1 MNSELIVKDVEFH
14 GDMLRA
20 AQDPDGKVWV
30 GVRWMCQGIGFGE
43 DKIDNERKKIQKD
56 VVISQGVKFH
66 SLGSGNSN
74 TKVLCLDL
82 DYVPLWLAKIAITP
96 TMQRENPV
104 LVNKLIDYQLKAKD
118 VLAAAFLG
126 DKKTTEEIVSVYKP
140 QGNMIQLQFPDIQ
153 ILQYGAG
160 TQKKMADF
168 SDTALENVKT
178 QDLGEIGELISN
190 VVGEL
195 KDFDV
200 QEEEKFFGFFRKQ
213 TSKIENLKNK
223 YDKAQA
229 NVEKITD
236 SLQQHQVRLMKD
248 SAMLDKMYEQNLNYF
263 KELTMYI
270 LAGKKKLEET
280 RNGKLAEMK
289 NKAALSGLPEDAQAA
304 RDLDEKC
311 SRFEK
316 KLHDLE
322 LTRTIAM
329 QTAPQIRLIQNND
342 TVMVEKIQTTIVNTI
357 PLWKSQMVLALG
369 IAHSAEAAQAQ
380 RQVTDITNE
389 LLRKNAETLHMATVE
404 TAKES
409 ERGIVD
415 LETLQKTNA
424 DLIQTLD
431 DVMRIQMEGRQKRQ
445 AAEME
450 MHRMEEE
457 LKRKLL
463 EIR

>member
-1 MNSELIVKDVEFH
+1 MGEEFKDFEMEGPSLTLEPDLGEFEKKEEPVKVEQPQPKEEAPALTPAEQQMVNEF
-14 GDMLRA
+14 A
-20 AQDPDGKVWV
+20 A
-30 GVRWMCQGIGFGE
+30 
-43 DKIDNERKKIQKD
+43 KIDIE
-56 VVISQGVKFH
+56 
-66 SLGSGNSN
+66 N
-74 TKVLCLDL
+74 T
-82 DYVPLWLAKIAITP
+82 
-96 TMQRENPV
+96 N
-104 LVNKLIDYQLKAKD
+104 
-118 VLAAAFLG
+118 
-126 DKKTTEEIVSVYKP
+126 
-140 QGNMIQLQFPDIQ
+140 Q

-168 SDTALENVKT
+168 SDTALENVKM
-178 QDLGEIGELISN
+178 QDLGEIGDLITN

-195 KDFDV
+195 RDFDA
-200 QEEEKFFGFFRKQ
+200 QDDGGRFFGLFKKQ
-213 TSKIENLKNK
+213 SSKIENLKNK
-223 YDKAQA
+223 YDKAE
-229 NVEKITD
+229 VSIEKITD

-280 RNGKLAEMK
+280 SNGKLAELK
-289 NKAALSGLPEDAQAA
+289 NKAMMSGLPEDAQAA

-311 SRFEK
+311 NRFEK

-389 LLRKNAETLHMATVE
+389 LLRKNAEMLHTATVE

-445 AAEME
+445 AAESE
-450 MHRMEEE
+450 MRRMEDE

>member
-1 MNSELIVKDVEFH
+1 MGNEFKDFEMETPSLTLEPDLGELEKKEEVLPKKQTQKEEEAPVLTPEEQKMVNDF
-14 GDMLRA
+14 A
-20 AQDPDGKVWV
+20 A
-30 GVRWMCQGIGFGE
+30 
-43 DKIDNERKKIQKD
+43 KIDIE
-56 VVISQGVKFH
+56 
-66 SLGSGNSN
+66 N
-74 TKVLCLDL
+74 T
-82 DYVPLWLAKIAITP
+82 
-96 TMQRENPV
+96 N
-104 LVNKLIDYQLKAKD
+104 
-118 VLAAAFLG
+118 
-126 DKKTTEEIVSVYKP
+126 
-140 QGNMIQLQFPDIQ
+140 Q

-200 QEEEKFFGFFRKQ
+200 QEEGKFFGFFRKQ

-322 LTRTIAM
+322 LTRTIAR

>member
-1 MNSELIVKDVEFH
+1 MGNEFKDFEMETPSLTLEPDLGEFEKKEEVLPKKQTQKEEVPVLTPEEQKMVKDF
-14 GDMLRA
+14 A
-20 AQDPDGKVWV
+20 A
-30 GVRWMCQGIGFGE
+30 
-43 DKIDNERKKIQKD
+43 KIDIE
-56 VVISQGVKFH
+56 
-66 SLGSGNSN
+66 N
-74 TKVLCLDL
+74 T
-82 DYVPLWLAKIAITP
+82 
-96 TMQRENPV
+96 N
-104 LVNKLIDYQLKAKD
+104 
-118 VLAAAFLG
+118 
-126 DKKTTEEIVSVYKP
+126 
-140 QGNMIQLQFPDIQ
+140 Q

-200 QEEEKFFGFFRKQ
+200 QEEGKFFGFFRKQ

-329 QTAPQIRLIQNND
+329 RTAPQIRLIQNND

-389 LLRKNAETLHMATVE
+389 LLRKNAEMLHTATVE

-409 ERGIVD
+409 ERV
-415 LETLQKTNA
+415 LF
-424 DLIQTLD
+424 
-431 DVMRIQMEGRQKRQ
+431 
-445 AAEME
+445 
-450 MHRMEEE
+450 
-457 LKRKLL
+457 LL
-463 EIR
+463 VY

>member
-1 MNSELIVKDVEFH
+1 MGNEFKDFEMETPSLTLEPDLGEFEKKEEVLPKKQTQKEEVPVLTPEEQKMVN
-14 GDMLRA
+14 DFA
-20 AQDPDGKVWV
+20 T
-30 GVRWMCQGIGFGE
+30 
-43 DKIDNERKKIQKD
+43 KIDIE
-56 VVISQGVKFH
+56 
-66 SLGSGNSN
+66 N
-74 TKVLCLDL
+74 T
-82 DYVPLWLAKIAITP
+82 
-96 TMQRENPV
+96 N
-104 LVNKLIDYQLKAKD
+104 
-118 VLAAAFLG
+118 
-126 DKKTTEEIVSVYKP
+126 
-140 QGNMIQLQFPDIQ
+140 Q

-200 QEEEKFFGFFRKQ
+200 QEEGKFFGFFRKQ

-311 SRFEK
+311 SKFEK

>member
-1 MNSELIVKDVEFH
+1 MGNEFKDFEMETPSLTLEPDLGEFEKKEEVLPKKQTQKEEVPVLTPEEQKMVN
-14 GDMLRA
+14 DFA
-20 AQDPDGKVWV
+20 A
-30 GVRWMCQGIGFGE
+30 
-43 DKIDNERKKIQKD
+43 KIDIE
-56 VVISQGVKFH
+56 
-66 SLGSGNSN
+66 N
-74 TKVLCLDL
+74 T
-82 DYVPLWLAKIAITP
+82 
-96 TMQRENPV
+96 N
-104 LVNKLIDYQLKAKD
+104 
-118 VLAAAFLG
+118 
-126 DKKTTEEIVSVYKP
+126 
-140 QGNMIQLQFPDIQ
+140 Q

-200 QEEEKFFGFFRKQ
+200 QEEGKFFGFFRKQ

-248 SAMLDKMYEQNLNYF
+248 SAVLDKMYEQNLNYF

>member
-1 MNSELIVKDVEFH
+1 MGNEFKDFEMETPSLTLEPDLGELEKKEEVIPKKQLQKEEVPVLTPEERKMVNDFAV
-14 GDMLRA
+14 
-20 AQDPDGKVWV
+20 
-30 GVRWMCQGIGFGE
+30 
-43 DKIDNERKKIQKD
+43 KIDIE
-56 VVISQGVKFH
+56 
-66 SLGSGNSN
+66 N
-74 TKVLCLDL
+74 T
-82 DYVPLWLAKIAITP
+82 
-96 TMQRENPV
+96 N
-104 LVNKLIDYQLKAKD
+104 
-118 VLAAAFLG
+118 
-126 DKKTTEEIVSVYKP
+126 
-140 QGNMIQLQFPDIQ
+140 Q

-200 QEEEKFFGFFRKQ
+200 QEEGKFFGFFRKQ

-236 SLQQHQVRLMKD
+236 YLQQHQVRLMKD

>member
-1 MNSELIVKDVEFH
+1 MGNEFKDFEMETPSLTLEPDLGEFEKKEEVLPKKQTQKEEVPVLTPEEQKMVN
-14 GDMLRA
+14 DFA
-20 AQDPDGKVWV
+20 A
-30 GVRWMCQGIGFGE
+30 
-43 DKIDNERKKIQKD
+43 KIDIE
-56 VVISQGVKFH
+56 
-66 SLGSGNSN
+66 N
-74 TKVLCLDL
+74 T
-82 DYVPLWLAKIAITP
+82 
-96 TMQRENPV
+96 N
-104 LVNKLIDYQLKAKD
+104 
-118 VLAAAFLG
+118 
-126 DKKTTEEIVSVYKP
+126 
-140 QGNMIQLQFPDIQ
+140 Q

-200 QEEEKFFGFFRKQ
+200 QEEGKFFGFFRKQ

-329 QTAPQIRLIQNND
+329 QTAPQIRLIQSND

>member
-1 MNSELIVKDVEFH
+1 MGNEFKDFEMETPSLTLEPDLGELEKKEEVIPQKQLQKEEVPVLTPEEQKMVNDF
-14 GDMLRA
+14 A
-20 AQDPDGKVWV
+20 A
-30 GVRWMCQGIGFGE
+30 
-43 DKIDNERKKIQKD
+43 KIDIE
-56 VVISQGVKFH
+56 
-66 SLGSGNSN
+66 N
-74 TKVLCLDL
+74 T
-82 DYVPLWLAKIAITP
+82 
-96 TMQRENPV
+96 N
-104 LVNKLIDYQLKAKD
+104 
-118 VLAAAFLG
+118 
-126 DKKTTEEIVSVYKP
+126 
-140 QGNMIQLQFPDIQ
+140 Q

-200 QEEEKFFGFFRKQ
+200 QEEGKFFGFFRKQ

-342 TVMVEKIQTTIVNTI
+342 TVKVEKIQTTIVNTI

>member
-1 MNSELIVKDVEFH
+1 MGNEFKDFEMETPSLTLEPDLGEFEKKEEVLPKKQTQKEEVPVLTPEEQKMVN
-14 GDMLRA
+14 DFA
-20 AQDPDGKVWV
+20 A
-30 GVRWMCQGIGFGE
+30 
-43 DKIDNERKKIQKD
+43 KIDIE
-56 VVISQGVKFH
+56 
-66 SLGSGNSN
+66 N
-74 TKVLCLDL
+74 T
-82 DYVPLWLAKIAITP
+82 
-96 TMQRENPV
+96 N
-104 LVNKLIDYQLKAKD
+104 
-118 VLAAAFLG
+118 
-126 DKKTTEEIVSVYKP
+126 
-140 QGNMIQLQFPDIQ
+140 Q

-200 QEEEKFFGFFRKQ
+200 QEEGKFFGFFRKQ

-280 RNGKLAEMK
+280 RTGKLAEMK

-389 LLRKNAETLHMATVE
+389 LLRKNAETLHMVTVE

>member
-1 MNSELIVKDVEFH
+1 MGNEFKDFEMETPSLTLEPDLGELEKKEEVLPKKQLQKEEVPVLTPEEQKMVNDFAV
-14 GDMLRA
+14 
-20 AQDPDGKVWV
+20 
-30 GVRWMCQGIGFGE
+30 
-43 DKIDNERKKIQKD
+43 KIDIE
-56 VVISQGVKFH
+56 
-66 SLGSGNSN
+66 N
-74 TKVLCLDL
+74 T
-82 DYVPLWLAKIAITP
+82 
-96 TMQRENPV
+96 N
-104 LVNKLIDYQLKAKD
+104 
-118 VLAAAFLG
+118 
-126 DKKTTEEIVSVYKP
+126 
-140 QGNMIQLQFPDIQ
+140 Q

-200 QEEEKFFGFFRKQ
+200 QEEGKFFGFFRKQ

>member
-1 MNSELIVKDVEFH
+1 MGNEFKDFEMETPSLTLEPDLGEFEKKEEVLPKKQTQKEEVPVLTPEEQKMVN
-14 GDMLRA
+14 DFA
-20 AQDPDGKVWV
+20 A
-30 GVRWMCQGIGFGE
+30 
-43 DKIDNERKKIQKD
+43 KIDIE
-56 VVISQGVKFH
+56 
-66 SLGSGNSN
+66 N
-74 TKVLCLDL
+74 T
-82 DYVPLWLAKIAITP
+82 
-96 TMQRENPV
+96 N
-104 LVNKLIDYQLKAKD
+104 
-118 VLAAAFLG
+118 
-126 DKKTTEEIVSVYKP
+126 
-140 QGNMIQLQFPDIQ
+140 Q

-200 QEEEKFFGFFRKQ
+200 QEEGKFFGFFRKQ

-342 TVMVEKIQTTIVNTI
+342 TVMVEKIQTTIINTI

>member
-1 MNSELIVKDVEFH
+1 MGNEFKDFEMETPSLTLEPDLGELEKKEEVLPKKQLQKEEVPVLTPEEQKMVNDF
-14 GDMLRA
+14 A
-20 AQDPDGKVWV
+20 A
-30 GVRWMCQGIGFGE
+30 
-43 DKIDNERKKIQKD
+43 KIDIE
-56 VVISQGVKFH
+56 
-66 SLGSGNSN
+66 N
-74 TKVLCLDL
+74 T
-82 DYVPLWLAKIAITP
+82 
-96 TMQRENPV
+96 N
-104 LVNKLIDYQLKAKD
+104 
-118 VLAAAFLG
+118 
-126 DKKTTEEIVSVYKP
+126 
-140 QGNMIQLQFPDIQ
+140 Q

-178 QDLGEIGELISN
+178 QDLGGIGELISN

-200 QEEEKFFGFFRKQ
+200 QEEGKFFGFFRKQ

>member
-1 MNSELIVKDVEFH
+1 MGNEFKDFEMETPSLTLEPDLGEFEKKEEVLPKKQTQKEEVPVLTPEEQKMVN
-14 GDMLRA
+14 DFA
-20 AQDPDGKVWV
+20 A
-30 GVRWMCQGIGFGE
+30 
-43 DKIDNERKKIQKD
+43 KIDIE
-56 VVISQGVKFH
+56 
-66 SLGSGNSN
+66 N
-74 TKVLCLDL
+74 T
-82 DYVPLWLAKIAITP
+82 
-96 TMQRENPV
+96 N
-104 LVNKLIDYQLKAKD
+104 
-118 VLAAAFLG
+118 
-126 DKKTTEEIVSVYKP
+126 
-140 QGNMIQLQFPDIQ
+140 Q

-200 QEEEKFFGFFRKQ
+200 EEEGKFFGFFRKQ

-223 YDKAQA
+223 YDKAQV

-369 IAHSAEAAQAQ
+369 IAHSAEAVQAQ

>member
-1 MNSELIVKDVEFH
+1 MGNEFKDFEMETPSLTLEPDLGEFEKKEEV
-14 GDMLRA
+14 LP
-20 AQDPDGKVWV
+20 QK
-30 GVRWMCQGIGFGE
+30 QTQKE
-43 DKIDNERKKIQKD
+43 DVPVLTPEEQKMVNDFATKIDIE
-56 VVISQGVKFH
+56 
-66 SLGSGNSN
+66 N
-74 TKVLCLDL
+74 T
-82 DYVPLWLAKIAITP
+82 
-96 TMQRENPV
+96 N
-104 LVNKLIDYQLKAKD
+104 
-118 VLAAAFLG
+118 
-126 DKKTTEEIVSVYKP
+126 
-140 QGNMIQLQFPDIQ
+140 Q

-200 QEEEKFFGFFRKQ
+200 QEEGKFFGFFRKQ

-236 SLQQHQVRLMKD
+236 SLQQHQVCLMKD

>member
-1 MNSELIVKDVEFH
+1 MGNEFKDFEMETPSLTLEPDLGEFEKKEEVVPKTQPQEEVPVLTPEEQKMVN
-14 GDMLRA
+14 DFA
-20 AQDPDGKVWV
+20 A
-30 GVRWMCQGIGFGE
+30 
-43 DKIDNERKKIQKD
+43 KIDIE
-56 VVISQGVKFH
+56 
-66 SLGSGNSN
+66 N
-74 TKVLCLDL
+74 T
-82 DYVPLWLAKIAITP
+82 
-96 TMQRENPV
+96 N
-104 LVNKLIDYQLKAKD
+104 
-118 VLAAAFLG
+118 
-126 DKKTTEEIVSVYKP
+126 
-140 QGNMIQLQFPDIQ
+140 Q

-200 QEEEKFFGFFRKQ
+200 QEEGKFFGFFRKQ

-223 YDKAQA
+223 YDKAQV

>member
-1 MNSELIVKDVEFH
+1 MGNEFKDFEMETPSLTLEPDLGEFEKKEEVLPKKQTQKEEVPVLTPEEQKMVN
-14 GDMLRA
+14 DFDA
-20 AQDPDGKVWV
+20 
-30 GVRWMCQGIGFGE
+30 
-43 DKIDNERKKIQKD
+43 KIDIE
-56 VVISQGVKFH
+56 
-66 SLGSGNSN
+66 N
-74 TKVLCLDL
+74 T
-82 DYVPLWLAKIAITP
+82 
-96 TMQRENPV
+96 N
-104 LVNKLIDYQLKAKD
+104 
-118 VLAAAFLG
+118 
-126 DKKTTEEIVSVYKP
+126 
-140 QGNMIQLQFPDIQ
+140 Q

-200 QEEEKFFGFFRKQ
+200 QEEGKFFGFFRKQ

>member
-1 MNSELIVKDVEFH
+1 MGNEFKDFEMETPSLTLEPDLGELEKKEEVIPQKQLQEEEVPVLTPEEQKMVNDF
-14 GDMLRA
+14 A
-20 AQDPDGKVWV
+20 A
-30 GVRWMCQGIGFGE
+30 
-43 DKIDNERKKIQKD
+43 KIDIE
-56 VVISQGVKFH
+56 
-66 SLGSGNSN
+66 N
-74 TKVLCLDL
+74 T
-82 DYVPLWLAKIAITP
+82 
-96 TMQRENPV
+96 N
-104 LVNKLIDYQLKAKD
+104 
-118 VLAAAFLG
+118 
-126 DKKTTEEIVSVYKP
+126 
-140 QGNMIQLQFPDIQ
+140 Q

-200 QEEEKFFGFFRKQ
+200 QEEGKFFGFFRKQ

-223 YDKAQA
+223 YDKAQV

-445 AAEME
+445 TAEME

>member
-1 MNSELIVKDVEFH
+1 MGNEFKDFEMETPSLTLEPDLGELEKKEEVIPQKQLQKEEVPVLTPEEQKMVNDF
-14 GDMLRA
+14 A
-20 AQDPDGKVWV
+20 A
-30 GVRWMCQGIGFGE
+30 
-43 DKIDNERKKIQKD
+43 KIDIE
-56 VVISQGVKFH
+56 
-66 SLGSGNSN
+66 N
-74 TKVLCLDL
+74 T
-82 DYVPLWLAKIAITP
+82 
-96 TMQRENPV
+96 N
-104 LVNKLIDYQLKAKD
+104 
-118 VLAAAFLG
+118 
-126 DKKTTEEIVSVYKP
+126 
-140 QGNMIQLQFPDIQ
+140 Q

-200 QEEEKFFGFFRKQ
+200 QEEGKFFGFFRKQ

-223 YDKAQA
+223 YDKAQV

-289 NKAALSGLPEDAQAA
+289 NKTALSGLPEDAQAA

-450 MHRMEEE
+450 VHRMEEE

>member
-1 MNSELIVKDVEFH
+1 MGNEFKDFEMETPSLTLEPDLGEFEKKEEVIPQKQLQKEEVPVLTPEEQKMVN
-14 GDMLRA
+14 DFA
-20 AQDPDGKVWV
+20 A
-30 GVRWMCQGIGFGE
+30 
-43 DKIDNERKKIQKD
+43 KIDIE
-56 VVISQGVKFH
+56 
-66 SLGSGNSN
+66 N
-74 TKVLCLDL
+74 T
-82 DYVPLWLAKIAITP
+82 
-96 TMQRENPV
+96 N
-104 LVNKLIDYQLKAKD
+104 
-118 VLAAAFLG
+118 
-126 DKKTTEEIVSVYKP
+126 
-140 QGNMIQLQFPDIQ
+140 Q

-200 QEEEKFFGFFRKQ
+200 QEEGKFFGFFRKQ

-223 YDKAQA
+223 YDKARV

>member
-1 MNSELIVKDVEFH
+1 MGEEFKDFEMEGPSLTLEPDLGEFENKEEPVKVEQPQPKEEAPALTPAEQQMVNEF
-14 GDMLRA
+14 A
-20 AQDPDGKVWV
+20 A
-30 GVRWMCQGIGFGE
+30 
-43 DKIDNERKKIQKD
+43 KIDIE
-56 VVISQGVKFH
+56 
-66 SLGSGNSN
+66 N
-74 TKVLCLDL
+74 T
-82 DYVPLWLAKIAITP
+82 
-96 TMQRENPV
+96 N
-104 LVNKLIDYQLKAKD
+104 
-118 VLAAAFLG
+118 
-126 DKKTTEEIVSVYKP
+126 
-140 QGNMIQLQFPDIQ
+140 Q

-168 SDTALENVKT
+168 SDTGLENVKM
-178 QDLGEIGELISN
+178 QDLGEIGDLITN

-195 KDFDV
+195 RDFDA
-200 QEEEKFFGFFRKQ
+200 QDDGGRFFGFFKKQ
-213 TSKIENLKNK
+213 SSKIENLKNK
-223 YDKAQA
+223 YDKAE
-229 NVEKITD
+229 VSIEKITD
-236 SLQQHQVRLMKD
+236 SLQQHQVRLLKD

-280 RNGKLAEMK
+280 RNGKLAELK
-289 NKAALSGLPEDAQAA
+289 NKAMMSGLPEDAQAA

-311 SRFEK
+311 NRFEK

-380 RQVTDITNE
+380 SQVTDITNE
-389 LLRKNAETLHMATVE
+389 LLRKNAEMLHTATVE
-404 TAKES
+404 IAKES

-445 AAEME
+445 AAESE
-450 MHRMEEE
+450 MRRMEDE

-463 EIR
+463 EIRQ

>member
-1 MNSELIVKDVEFH
+1 MGEEFKDFEMEGPSLTLEPDLGEFEKKEEPVKVEQPQPKEEALALTPAEQQMVNEF
-14 GDMLRA
+14 A
-20 AQDPDGKVWV
+20 A
-30 GVRWMCQGIGFGE
+30 
-43 DKIDNERKKIQKD
+43 KIDIE
-56 VVISQGVKFH
+56 
-66 SLGSGNSN
+66 N
-74 TKVLCLDL
+74 T
-82 DYVPLWLAKIAITP
+82 
-96 TMQRENPV
+96 N
-104 LVNKLIDYQLKAKD
+104 
-118 VLAAAFLG
+118 
-126 DKKTTEEIVSVYKP
+126 
-140 QGNMIQLQFPDIQ
+140 Q

-168 SDTALENVKT
+168 SDTALENVKM
-178 QDLGEIGELISN
+178 QDLGEIGDLITN

-195 KDFDV
+195 RDFDA
-200 QEEEKFFGFFRKQ
+200 QDDGGRFFRFFKKQ
-213 TSKIENLKNK
+213 SSKIENLKNK
-223 YDKAQA
+223 YDKAE
-229 NVEKITD
+229 VSIEKITD
-236 SLQQHQVRLMKD
+236 SLQQHQVRLLKD

-280 RNGKLAEMK
+280 RNGKLAELK
-289 NKAALSGLPEDAQAA
+289 NKAMMSGLPEDAQAA

-311 SRFEK
+311 NRFEK

-369 IAHSAEAAQAQ
+369 IAHSAEATQAQ

-389 LLRKNAETLHMATVE
+389 LLRKNAEMLHTATVE
-404 TAKES
+404 IAKES

-445 AAEME
+445 AAESE
-450 MHRMEEE
+450 MRRMEDE

-463 EIR
+463 EIRQ

>member
-1 MNSELIVKDVEFH
+1 MGNEFKDFEMETPSLTLEPDLGEFEKKEEVIPKKQLQKEEAPVLTPEEQKMVN
-14 GDMLRA
+14 DFA
-20 AQDPDGKVWV
+20 T
-30 GVRWMCQGIGFGE
+30 
-43 DKIDNERKKIQKD
+43 KIDIE
-56 VVISQGVKFH
+56 
-66 SLGSGNSN
+66 N
-74 TKVLCLDL
+74 T
-82 DYVPLWLAKIAITP
+82 
-96 TMQRENPV
+96 N
-104 LVNKLIDYQLKAKD
+104 
-118 VLAAAFLG
+118 
-126 DKKTTEEIVSVYKP
+126 
-140 QGNMIQLQFPDIQ
+140 Q

-200 QEEEKFFGFFRKQ
+200 QEKGKFFGFFRKQ

>member
-1 MNSELIVKDVEFH
+1 MGNEFKDFEMETPSLTLEPDLGEFEKKEEVIPKKQLQKEEEVPVLTPEEQKMVN
-14 GDMLRA
+14 DFA
-20 AQDPDGKVWV
+20 A
-30 GVRWMCQGIGFGE
+30 
-43 DKIDNERKKIQKD
+43 KIDIE
-56 VVISQGVKFH
+56 
-66 SLGSGNSN
+66 N
-74 TKVLCLDL
+74 T
-82 DYVPLWLAKIAITP
+82 
-96 TMQRENPV
+96 N
-104 LVNKLIDYQLKAKD
+104 
-118 VLAAAFLG
+118 
-126 DKKTTEEIVSVYKP
+126 
-140 QGNMIQLQFPDIQ
+140 Q

-200 QEEEKFFGFFRKQ
+200 QEEGKFFGFFRKQ

-236 SLQQHQVRLMKD
+236 SLQQHQVRLIKD

>member
-1 MNSELIVKDVEFH
+1 MGNEFKDFEMETPSLTLEPDLGEFEKKEEVLPKKQLQKEEVPVLTPEEQKMVN
-14 GDMLRA
+14 DFA
-20 AQDPDGKVWV
+20 A
-30 GVRWMCQGIGFGE
+30 
-43 DKIDNERKKIQKD
+43 KIDIE
-56 VVISQGVKFH
+56 
-66 SLGSGNSN
+66 N
-74 TKVLCLDL
+74 T
-82 DYVPLWLAKIAITP
+82 
-96 TMQRENPV
+96 N
-104 LVNKLIDYQLKAKD
+104 
-118 VLAAAFLG
+118 
-126 DKKTTEEIVSVYKP
+126 
-140 QGNMIQLQFPDIQ
+140 Q

-200 QEEEKFFGFFRKQ
+200 QEEGKFFGFFRKQ

-236 SLQQHQVRLMKD
+236 SLQQHQVSLMKD

>member
-1 MNSELIVKDVEFH
+1 MGNEFKDFEMETPSLTLEPDLGEFEKKEEVLPKKQTQKEEVPVLTPEEQKMVN
-14 GDMLRA
+14 DFA
-20 AQDPDGKVWV
+20 A
-30 GVRWMCQGIGFGE
+30 
-43 DKIDNERKKIQKD
+43 KIDIE
-56 VVISQGVKFH
+56 
-66 SLGSGNSN
+66 N
-74 TKVLCLDL
+74 T
-82 DYVPLWLAKIAITP
+82 
-96 TMQRENPV
+96 N
-104 LVNKLIDYQLKAKD
+104 
-118 VLAAAFLG
+118 
-126 DKKTTEEIVSVYKP
+126 
-140 QGNMIQLQFPDIQ
+140 Q

-200 QEEEKFFGFFRKQ
+200 QEEGKFFGFFRKQ

-236 SLQQHQVRLMKD
+236 FLQQHQVRLMKD

-289 NKAALSGLPEDAQAA
+289 NKAALSGLPEDAQAV

>member
-1 MNSELIVKDVEFH
+1 MGNEFKDFEMETPSLTLEPDLGEFAKKEEVIPKKQPQKEEEAPVLTPEEQKIVNDF
-14 GDMLRA
+14 A
-20 AQDPDGKVWV
+20 A
-30 GVRWMCQGIGFGE
+30 
-43 DKIDNERKKIQKD
+43 KIDIE
-56 VVISQGVKFH
+56 
-66 SLGSGNSN
+66 N
-74 TKVLCLDL
+74 T
-82 DYVPLWLAKIAITP
+82 
-96 TMQRENPV
+96 N
-104 LVNKLIDYQLKAKD
+104 
-118 VLAAAFLG
+118 
-126 DKKTTEEIVSVYKP
+126 
-140 QGNMIQLQFPDIQ
+140 Q

-200 QEEEKFFGFFRKQ
+200 QEEGKFFGFFRKQ

-223 YDKAQA
+223 YDKAQV

-431 DVMRIQMEGRQKRQ
+431 DVMRIQMDGRQKRQ

>member
-1 MNSELIVKDVEFH
+1 MGNEFKDFEMETPSLTLEPDLGEFEKKEEVIPKKQTQKEEVPVLTPEEQKMVN
-14 GDMLRA
+14 DFA
-20 AQDPDGKVWV
+20 A
-30 GVRWMCQGIGFGE
+30 
-43 DKIDNERKKIQKD
+43 KIDIE
-56 VVISQGVKFH
+56 
-66 SLGSGNSN
+66 N
-74 TKVLCLDL
+74 T
-82 DYVPLWLAKIAITP
+82 
-96 TMQRENPV
+96 N
-104 LVNKLIDYQLKAKD
+104 
-118 VLAAAFLG
+118 
-126 DKKTTEEIVSVYKP
+126 
-140 QGNMIQLQFPDIQ
+140 Q

-200 QEEEKFFGFFRKQ
+200 QEEGKFFGFFRKQ

-236 SLQQHQVRLMKD
+236 SLKQHQVRLMRD

>member
-1 MNSELIVKDVEFH
+1 MGNEFKDFEMETPSLTLEPDLGEFEKKEEVIPKKQLQKEEAPVLTPEEQKMVN
-14 GDMLRA
+14 DFA
-20 AQDPDGKVWV
+20 A
-30 GVRWMCQGIGFGE
+30 
-43 DKIDNERKKIQKD
+43 KIDIE
-56 VVISQGVKFH
+56 
-66 SLGSGNSN
+66 N
-74 TKVLCLDL
+74 T
-82 DYVPLWLAKIAITP
+82 
-96 TMQRENPV
+96 N
-104 LVNKLIDYQLKAKD
+104 
-118 VLAAAFLG
+118 
-126 DKKTTEEIVSVYKP
+126 
-140 QGNMIQLQFPDIQ
+140 Q

-200 QEEEKFFGFFRKQ
+200 QEEGKFFGFFRKQ

>member
-1 MNSELIVKDVEFH
+1 MGNEFKDFEMETPSLTLEPDLGELEKKEEVIPKKQLQEEEVPVLTPEEQKMVNDF
-14 GDMLRA
+14 A
-20 AQDPDGKVWV
+20 A
-30 GVRWMCQGIGFGE
+30 
-43 DKIDNERKKIQKD
+43 KIDIE
-56 VVISQGVKFH
+56 
-66 SLGSGNSN
+66 N
-74 TKVLCLDL
+74 T
-82 DYVPLWLAKIAITP
+82 
-96 TMQRENPV
+96 N
-104 LVNKLIDYQLKAKD
+104 
-118 VLAAAFLG
+118 
-126 DKKTTEEIVSVYKP
+126 
-140 QGNMIQLQFPDIQ
+140 Q

-200 QEEEKFFGFFRKQ
+200 QEEGKFFGFFRKQ

-415 LETLQKTNA
+415 LGTLQKTNA

>member
-1 MNSELIVKDVEFH
+1 MGNEFKDFEMETPSLTLEPDLGEFEKKEEVIPKKQLQKEEVPVLTPEEQKMVN
-14 GDMLRA
+14 DFA
-20 AQDPDGKVWV
+20 T
-30 GVRWMCQGIGFGE
+30 
-43 DKIDNERKKIQKD
+43 KIDIE
-56 VVISQGVKFH
+56 
-66 SLGSGNSN
+66 N
-74 TKVLCLDL
+74 T
-82 DYVPLWLAKIAITP
+82 
-96 TMQRENPV
+96 N
-104 LVNKLIDYQLKAKD
+104 
-118 VLAAAFLG
+118 
-126 DKKTTEEIVSVYKP
+126 
-140 QGNMIQLQFPDIQ
+140 Q

-200 QEEEKFFGFFRKQ
+200 QEEGKFFGFFRKQ
-213 TSKIENLKNK
+213 TSKMENLKNK
-223 YDKAQA
+223 YDKAQV

>member
-1 MNSELIVKDVEFH
+1 MGNEFKDFEMETPSLTLEPDLGEFEKKEEVLPKKQTQKEEVPVLTPEEQKMVN
-14 GDMLRA
+14 DFA
-20 AQDPDGKVWV
+20 A
-30 GVRWMCQGIGFGE
+30 
-43 DKIDNERKKIQKD
+43 KIDIE
-56 VVISQGVKFH
+56 
-66 SLGSGNSN
+66 N
-74 TKVLCLDL
+74 T
-82 DYVPLWLAKIAITP
+82 
-96 TMQRENPV
+96 N
-104 LVNKLIDYQLKAKD
+104 
-118 VLAAAFLG
+118 
-126 DKKTTEEIVSVYKP
+126 
-140 QGNMIQLQFPDIQ
+140 Q

-200 QEEEKFFGFFRKQ
+200 QEEGKFFGFFRKQ

-223 YDKAQA
+223 YDKAQV

-431 DVMRIQMEGRQKRQ
+431 DVMRIQMDGRQKRQ

>member
-1 MNSELIVKDVEFH
+1 MGNEFKDFEMETPSLTLEPDLGEFEKKEEVLPKKQTQKEEVPVLTPEEQKMVN
-14 GDMLRA
+14 DFA
-20 AQDPDGKVWV
+20 A
-30 GVRWMCQGIGFGE
+30 
-43 DKIDNERKKIQKD
+43 KIDIE
-56 VVISQGVKFH
+56 
-66 SLGSGNSN
+66 N
-74 TKVLCLDL
+74 T
-82 DYVPLWLAKIAITP
+82 
-96 TMQRENPV
+96 N
-104 LVNKLIDYQLKAKD
+104 
-118 VLAAAFLG
+118 
-126 DKKTTEEIVSVYKP
+126 
-140 QGNMIQLQFPDIQ
+140 Q

-200 QEEEKFFGFFRKQ
+200 QEEGKFFGFFRKQ
-213 TSKIENLKNK
+213 TSKMENLKNK

-270 LAGKKKLEET
+270 LAGQKTLEET